1 MKVVSILS
9 SVLLIFLIFPS
20 CAGKSLELSNEEIA
34 NEIKSAVPLDEGY
47 YQASEKY
54 FAYYFKDDKGNSLKV
69 SDWAIYRSNSQS
81 SENEFGIITTRV
93 NNVDSIKSACQNYI
107 ETRRKAYL
115 EAKAAYSPE
124 EYEKYRD
131 AKVEVYGNTVVY
143 FIMTKEDSELSIE
156 KIEALNK

>member
-9 SVLLIFLIFPS
+9 LLLFIFIFPS
-20 CAGKSLELSNEEIA
+20 CTHQSLEISKEEIA
-34 NEIKSAVPLDEGY
+34 EAVKSSVPLDDGY
-47 YQASEKY
+47 YQASEQY
-54 FAYYFKDDKGNSLKV
+54 FKYYFKDDSGNALVV
-69 SDWAIYRSNSQS
+69 SDWDIYRSNSQS
-81 SENEFGIITTRV
+81 SENEFGIIIAADGDV
-93 NNVDSIKSACQNYI
+93 NKVKSACENYI
-107 ETRRKAYL
+107 KTQRESYL

-131 AKVEVYGNTVVY
+131 AKIEVYGNTVVY